1 MKITL
6 SILNIVLYNLGMK
19 KAVRTVTINIQKL
32 FAKKGSRS
40 LTDQDKLRQS
50 ARATLKKYHATF
62 RKLAHE

>member
-1 MKITL
+1 
-6 SILNIVLYNLGMK
+6 MK

>member
-1 MKITL
+1 
-6 SILNIVLYNLGMK
+6 MK
-19 KAVRTVTINIQKL
+19 KAVRTVTVTIQNL
-32 FAKKGSRS
+32 FAKKGSRA